1 MDRKLRT
8 PRGAVQVDYRF
19 RRDCAVTLCRVTA
32 GRPVRDLLVRFGW
45 LGEHEIGDRREI
57 EDAIGAMLA
66 DAAPQAAPRPG
77 TMARVQPSIYR
88 LTTFYLFAEYNFL
101 LRFSVDRPPPRSQV
115 DLFDFFS
122 TPPRPL
128 AKSGGCQTAG
138 GRFSLRC

>member
-32 GRPVRDLLVRFGW
+32 GRPVRDLVVRFGW

-66 DAAPQAAPRPG
+66 DAARRAAPRLG
-77 TMARVQPSIYR
+77 TMVRVQPSIYR
-88 LTTFYLFAEYNFL
+88 LTTFYLFAEYKFL
-101 LRFSVDRPPPRSQV
+101 L
-115 DLFDFFS
+115 
-122 TPPRPL
+122 
-128 AKSGGCQTAG
+128 
-138 GRFSLRC
+138 

>member
-66 DAAPQAAPRPG
+66 DAHA
-77 TMARVQPSIYR
+77 
-88 LTTFYLFAEYNFL
+88 
-101 LRFSVDRPPPRSQV
+101 RPPRAPE
-115 DLFDFFS
+115 LW
-122 TPPRPL
+122 
-128 AKSGGCQTAG
+128 
-138 GRFSLRC
+138 